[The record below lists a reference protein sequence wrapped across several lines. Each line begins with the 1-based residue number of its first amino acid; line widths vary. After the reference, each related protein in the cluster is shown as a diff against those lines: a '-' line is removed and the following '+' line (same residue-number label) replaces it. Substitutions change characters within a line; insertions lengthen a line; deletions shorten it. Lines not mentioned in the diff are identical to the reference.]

1 MRYMTIVLELIQ
13 DQFPTLHEQLKAS
26 RTLLSTVEDYA
37 SALKTRHEHWKNEFR
52 LANPDRNP
60 AQIARDALEMA
71 IEDLQASLP
80 PESSTAEAEET
91 LSLDAAIAHIRRPTP
106 NA

>member
-13 DQFPTLHEQLKAS
+13 EQFPTLHEQLKAS

-37 SALKTRHEHWKNEFR
+37 TALKARHDLWKTEFR
-52 LANPDRNP
+52 LANPGRDP
-60 AQIARDALEMA
+60 AQIASDALEMA

-80 PESSTAEAEET
+80 PESSTAEAAPLP
-91 LSLDAAIAHIRRPTP
+91 LSAAMAYIRRHTP
-106 NA
+106 PA